1 MGLEMEEQYRGRE
14 HEKVRMRVWHL
25 WKEKGKRGRLAR
37 KSFRM
42 QRSQWEICV
51 PESRAAGN
59 YISLEWASLRK
70 PTTNWSL
77 TRRSLQE
84 IVSCKT
90 GGLPTGQHLR
100 PSVNSVPSR
109 RFEHAICTAVIWAS
123 TEHREVGD
131 QPDLCTSQLKRES
144 RASQKEIRGSRPG
157 ASSRRKLKDSRG
169 FQDPVSPLWEFGFS
183 PACLLLVIR
192 KERADKKREVG
203 GYIGRR

>member
-109 RFEHAICTAVIWAS
+109 RFVLLCLSIWMPHFALANL
-123 TEHREVGD
+123 
-131 QPDLCTSQLKRES
+131 P
-144 RASQKEIRGSRPG
+144 A
-157 ASSRRKLKDSRG
+157 
-169 FQDPVSPLWEFGFS
+169 PVSPEMELDLPGLLAT
-183 PACLLLVIR
+183 PAAGSSSSTSI
-192 KERADKKREVG
+192 
-203 GYIGRR
+203 